1 MTPDERTR
9 SAQAILAIPLFD
21 ELMDEL
27 EAAAVNAAVYANS
40 TDHEAR
46 QAHLAQVRAIRD
58 LRSRVEVLA
67 KEDQSTKR
75 RQAPA

>member
-9 SAQAILAIPLFD
+9 SAQAILAIPLFG

-27 EAAAVNAAVYANS
+27 EAAAVNAAVYAQP

-46 QAHLAQVRAIRD
+46 AAHIAQVRAIRD
-58 LRSRVEVLA
+58 LRSRVEVISR
-67 KEDQSTKR
+67 EDQSTKR
-75 RQAPA
+75 KQAPA

>member
-1 MTPDERTR
+1 MTPDERSR
-9 SAQAILAIPLFD
+9 SAQAILAIPLYG

-27 EAAAVNAAVYANS
+27 EAAAVNAAVYAQP

-46 QAHLAQVRAIRD
+46 QAHLAQVKAIRD

>member
-1 MTPDERTR
+1 MTDERTR

-21 ELMDEL
+21 ELMNEL
-27 EAAAVNAAVYANS
+27 EAAAVNAAVYANI

-58 LRSRVEVLA
+58 FRSRVEVIS
-67 KEDQSTKR
+67 KEDQATSRK
-75 RQAPA
+75 QAPA

>member
-1 MTPDERTR
+1 MTTDERTR

-27 EAAAVNAAVYANS
+27 EAAAVNAAVYANP

-46 QAHLAQVRAIRD
+46 QAHLAQVKAIRD

>member
-9 SAQAILAIPLFD
+9 SAQAILAIPLYG

-27 EAAAVNAAVYANS
+27 EAAAVNAAVYAQP

-46 QAHLAQVRAIRD
+46 SAHIGEVRAIRS
-58 LRSRVEVLA
+58 LRSRIELLA
-67 KEDQSTKR
+67 NEDSAKGR
-75 RQAPA
+75 KGFV

>member
-9 SAQAILAIPLFD
+9 SAQAILAIPLYG

-27 EAAAVNAAVYANS
+27 EAAAINAAVYANP

-46 QAHLAQVRAIRD
+46 AAHIAQVRAIRD
-58 LRSRVEVLA
+58 LRSRIEVLA
-67 KEDQSTKR
+67 KEDQSSGR
-75 RQAPA
+75 RKAPA

>member
-1 MTPDERTR
+1 MTDERTR

-21 ELMDEL
+21 ELLDEL
-27 EAAAVNAAVYANS
+27 EAASVNAAVYANS

-46 QAHLAQVRAIRD
+46 QAHLAQVKAVRE
-58 LRSRVEVLA
+58 LRSRIEVLA
-67 KEDQSTKR
+67 KADQSTGR